1 MMFHFS
7 LVHKLQTPVTGEKG
21 AALQTISHNISGVMF
36 FSFSCQIYPAS
47 VVFVRPSGLSKLC
60 LWAANLFLKVFAVS
74 PTYCL
79 TSLPPLTV
87 ALYTRFSV
95 VHFPGNGQLSG
106 FWQLHLGG
114 EFASSSFKI
123 FLLWLETSA
132 LRFGRHLYDNLTFLL
147 LISGCSA
154 DPITWPSFY
163 WSAGVVLTLTYIGN
177 YKK

>member
-1 MMFHFS
+1 MFHFS

-21 AALQTISHNISGVMF
+21 AALQTISQDISGVMF

-95 VHFPGNGQLSG
+95 VHFPWIYYWYDIRYYLY
-106 FWQLHLGG
+106 LI
-114 EFASSSFKI
+114 KI
-123 FLLWLETSA
+123 LLIC
-132 LRFGRHLYDNLTFLL
+132 HDIL
-147 LISGCSA
+147 LISLE
-154 DPITWPSFY
+154 DIYDILWRHYWYPILPISYGDITDII
-163 WSAGVVLTLTYIGN
+163 LRQ
-177 YKK
+177 